1 MSFAL
6 YLTQSQIMTALRSVL
21 LAILPSG
28 VAVIQAQDNLVPEPA
43 GSDFVVMTPLMRT
56 RLETN
61 VDAYAD
67 AAFTGSVA
75 GTTLTVSAVRLGA
88 ITVGAT
94 MYAPVVGAVGTI
106 LQQLGGTTGGAGT
119 YKLSQSATLSS
130 GPMAAGTMS
139 MMQPTELT
147 VQLDVHGVTGSADN
161 AQIISTLFRSHQA
174 ATLFAAQGYDVTPMW
189 ASDPRQTPFI
199 NAEQQVERMLS
210 VDVHLQANQIVG
222 TQQQFADVVTVNPH
236 APADNI

>member
-94 MYAPVVGAVGTI
+94 V
-106 LQQLGGTTGGAGT
+106 
-119 YKLSQSATLSS
+119 SDTLKW
-130 GPMAAGTMS
+130 T
-139 MMQPTELT
+139 
-147 VQLDVHGVTGSADN
+147 D
-161 AQIISTLFRSHQA
+161 
-174 ATLFAAQGYDVTPMW
+174 
-189 ASDPRQTPFI
+189 
-199 NAEQQVERMLS
+199 
-210 VDVHLQANQIVG
+210 
-222 TQQQFADVVTVNPH
+222 
-236 APADNI
+236 